1 MNRIDTSQPNGFP
14 LKADATLGFM
24 QQAYSSAI
32 NALAKLAVDGNVII
46 SGCIDNGATV
56 SDGWV
61 LFQDELFYFQ
71 GGTKSVFFVIDE
83 QIQADNNQ
91 NGTSVNRYFT
101 RTLKFGAG
109 ANSYSFASLQRVE
122 TLVSLV
128 QKNAATY
135 GEPSVILSGC
145 DVSNVNNGVL
155 DISPGTLM
163 LNGKYYNAPAYTGSY
178 PVYFTAINGIW
189 ENNANSPDDIAF
201 TPWCSQYL
209 KLVNK
214 RNVTSIGEIL
224 MQIVDISDFDSSGL
238 GQWIYKGFALC
249 NGNNGTLDMRGR
261 VPMGHDDRLTD
272 PSNGIWSAE
281 YNVLATV
288 GGEKEHSLSIDEMPR
303 HNHQPNDGGDP
314 NGAVYQPS
322 LPGGYGLIQK
332 TVTGQN
338 RVASSLTTTG
348 SGTKPDVVTTPA
360 LVPFQ
365 GADQAHENRPPFMV
379 LAYIQRI

>member
-14 LKADATLGFM
+14 LKADLTLGFM

-32 NALAKLAVDGNVII
+32 NALAKLAVDGDVII
-46 SGCIDNGATV
+46 TGCIDNGATV
-56 SDGWV
+56 TDGWV
-61 LFQDELFYFQ
+61 LFQDEMFYFQ
-71 GGTKSVFFVIDE
+71 GGTKSMFFIVDE

-91 NGTSVNRYFT
+91 DGTLVNRYFT
-101 RTLKFGAG
+101 RTLKFGVG
-109 ANSYSFASLQRVE
+109 TNSYPFALLQRAE

-128 QKNAATY
+128 QKNAAAY
-135 GEPSVILSGC
+135 GEPNVILSGC
-145 DVSNVNNGVL
+145 IVSNVNNNTL
-155 DISPGTLM
+155 DISDGTVM
-163 LNGKYYNAPAYTGSY
+163 LNGRYYIAPAYTGSY
-178 PVYFTAINGIW
+178 PIYFTENGIW
-189 ENNANSPDDIAF
+189 EQTISTAQTIEFNPY
-201 TPWCSQYL
+201 TSQYL

-224 MQIVDISDFDSSGL
+224 MQIVDISNFDSSGL
-238 GQWIYKGFALC
+238 GRFIYKGFAIC
-249 NGNNGTLDMRGR
+249 NGENGTFDMRGR
-261 VPMGHDDRLTD
+261 VPMGHDDRLSD
-272 PSNGIWSAE
+272 PSNGIWSPE
-281 YNVLATV
+281 YNTLGNAF
-288 GGEKEHSLSIDEMPR
+288 GEKEHTLSMAEMPR

-322 LPGGYGLIQK
+322 LAGGYGLIQK

-365 GADQAHENRPPFMV
+365 GNDQPHENRPPFMV